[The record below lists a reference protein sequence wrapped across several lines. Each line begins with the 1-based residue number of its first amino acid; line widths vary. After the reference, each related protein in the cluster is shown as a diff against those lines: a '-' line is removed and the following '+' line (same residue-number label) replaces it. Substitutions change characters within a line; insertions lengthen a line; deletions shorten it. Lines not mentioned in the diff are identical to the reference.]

1 MFLQKSIYKTI
12 TQSGK
17 FKKKSRYQKRKKRQ
31 TDHVQNSLAC
41 TRWIINIVWQCKM
54 YATT

>member
-17 FKKKSRYQKRKKRQ
+17 FKKKSRYQKRKKGQ

-41 TRWIINIVWQCKM
+41 TRWIINIVWQCEM